1 MRFSSHPP
9 ASNSTHHPPPPADGS
24 LHGAVLGQRP
34 PSKADRLDAIAARVP
49 PLVALLAGQVQV
61 ARGGP
66 SQGEGGLLLSLQL
79 LPGHLQPLYLVL
91 RAPGYRCGDKS
102 HVLSPDPVL
111 QSWRGER
118 MRKGWSGSCP
128 TPWTLPAS
136 GFRVGAKETRL
147 TVSPASLPSSQDP
160 HIFQPKLVTSEI
172 FLRAFHSFLV
182 SHLLVKTTVLSAGDT
197 LMNATLHFCSHRS
210 PRKAKP

>member
-9 ASNSTHHPPPPADGS
+9 TSNNTHHPPPPADGS
-24 LHGAVLGQRP
+24 LCGAVLGQRP

-91 RAPGYRCGDKS
+91 RAPGYRRGDKS
-102 HVLSPDPVL
+102 HILSPDPVF
-111 QSWRGER
+111 QSWGWVVVLRGR
-118 MRKGWSGSCP
+118 GGGRAGQAAALP
-128 TPWTLPAS
+128 LWTLPAP
-136 GFRVGAKETRL
+136 GFRVGVKEKTRL
-147 TVSPASLPSSQDP
+147 SVSPASLPSHPKMSP
-160 HIFQPKLVTSEI
+160 VFQP
-172 FLRAFHSFLV
+172 
-182 SHLLVKTTVLSAGDT
+182 
-197 LMNATLHFCSHRS
+197 LHWNPCL
-210 PRKAKP
+210 P

>member
-1 MRFSSHPP
+1 MLFSSHPP
-9 ASNSTHHPPPPADGS
+9 PSNTTPHPPPPAEGS
-24 LHGAVLGQRP
+24 LHGAVLGHRP
-34 PSKADRLDAIAARVP
+34 PSKADGLDAIAARVP

-61 ARGGP
+61 ARGSP
-66 SQGEGGLLLSLQL
+66 SQGEGSLLLGLQL

-118 MRKGWSGSCP
+118 MRKGWSGSCA
-128 TPWTLPAS
+128 TPRTLPAP

-147 TVSPASLPSSQDP
+147 TVSPASLPSSQYL

-172 FLRAFHSFLV
+172 FL
-182 SHLLVKTTVLSAGDT
+182 
-197 LMNATLHFCSHRS
+197 
-210 PRKAKP
+210 